1 MLSQVPSLVADHLT
15 DLLAVAPLLAVWLGL
30 GWLIEHPPARHPSV
44 TVLMEGYRRI
54 WMREFVTRNPRIFD
68 GTIIESLRQATAFF
82 ASACLIA
89 LGGGVALIGN
99 ADRLERVAQDLSLL
113 QVGVPVELKIGL
125 ALIFLAD
132 ALLKFIWANR
142 LFGYCAILMAAVP
155 NDPANAACL
164 PTAAR
169 AAEVNI
175 NAGRNFNRGLRSIYY
190 ALATL
195 AWLAGPWA
203 LIAAT
208 LAVALLQARREFISD
223 SRRVLMADG

>member
-1 MLSQVPSLVADHLT
+1 MLSHLAPLAIT
-15 DLLAVAPLLAVWLGL
+15 HLADLLAVALLVAVSLGL
-30 GWLIEHPPARHPSV
+30 GWMIEHPPASRPSV
-44 TVLMEGYRRI
+44 TVLMEEYRRI

-89 LGGGVALIGN
+89 LGGGIALIGN
-99 ADRLERVAQDLSLL
+99 ADRLEMVAQDLALL
-113 QVGVPVELKIGL
+113 TAGLPVEMKI
-125 ALIFLAD
+125 ALSLIYLAD
-132 ALLKFIWANR
+132 ALMKFIWANR

-155 NDPANAACL
+155 NDPANPACL

-203 LIAAT
+203 LMIAVV
-208 LAVALLQARREFISD
+208 AVALLQVRREFTSD
-223 SRRVLMADG
+223 SRRVLMSGG